1 MLIPPPVSVSSK
13 LCKSM
18 EEHVRG
24 ALACGST
31 SEWFLAAVS
40 SILLGCQDAVATAT
54 SLEDLRE
61 SVSTSLTSSLDLLSS
76 AGVAVQDGTLSTATV
91 LGELS
96 LARRDSLL
104 RRLGSASAEFKDRLR
119 VAPLVGSCE
128 PMEKPDGADD
138 LFAGLA
144 SGLRED

>member
-1 MLIPPPVSVSSK
+1 MQIY
-13 LCKSM
+13 
-18 EEHVRG
+18 
-24 ALACGST
+24 
-31 SEWFLAAVS
+31 
-40 SILLGCQDAVATAT
+40 AT
-54 SLEDLRE
+54 SLEDLRG
-61 SVSTSLTSSLDLLSS
+61 SVSTSLMSSLDLLSS

-128 PMEKPDGADD
+128 PTEKPEGVSD
-138 LFAGLA
+138 LFAGLV
-144 SGLRED
+144 SGLREDRRQEASHLSTELVLRAYYGKDRRGTK